1 MDGVKRYKQYC
12 PVAHALD
19 LVGDR
24 WALLVVRE
32 LMLGPR
38 RYTDLAEGLPGI
50 GTNVL
55 ATRLRTLETAG
66 LVQKTKL
73 PPPAAVSVYELTD
86 DGRALDD
93 VLHSL
98 ARWGART
105 LPAPHAEDCWSLYAI
120 HARFVPDV
128 AADGVYEIRFEDG
141 VVISLHVRDGE
152 LVTEKGSA
160 LQPTLVVET
169 APATLHELIYGSL
182 TVRSVLADGR
192 ARIPVGTQGDLRR
205 LAAMFAPVA
214 RDAAA
219 AA

>member
-1 MDGVKRYKQYC
+1 MKSYKQYC

-19 LVGDR
+19 LIGDR

-38 RYTDLAEGLPGI
+38 RYTDLAEALPGI
-50 GTNVL
+50 GSNIL
-55 ATRLRTLETAG
+55 AARLRSLEAAG
-66 LVQKTKL
+66 VVRKTKL
-73 PPPAAVSVYELTD
+73 PRPAAVSVYELTE

-105 LPAPHAEDCWSLYAI
+105 LPAPDPEDCWSLYAV
-120 HARFVPDV
+120 HARFRPEA
-128 AADGVYEIRFEDG
+128 AADGVYEIRFGDGG
-141 VVISLHVRDGE
+141 VVSLDVRDGR
-152 LVTEKGSA
+152 LATEKGGA
-160 LQPTLVVET
+160 QQPTLVVEI

-182 TVRSVLADGR
+182 TVRSVLADDR

-205 LAAMFAPVA
+205 LVAMFAPVE
-214 RDAAA
+214 RDAEAA
-219 AA
+219 A

>member
-1 MDGVKRYKQYC
+1 MKSYKQYC

-32 LMLGPR
+32 LMLGQR
-38 RYTDLAEGLPGI
+38 RYTDLAEALPGI
-50 GTNVL
+50 GTNIL

-66 LVQKTKL
+66 LVRKTKL

-105 LPAPHAEDCWSLYAI
+105 LPAPHPEDCWSLYAV
-120 HARFVPDV
+120 HARFRPDA
-128 AADGVYEIRFEDG
+128 AADGVYEIRFEG
-141 VVISLHVRDGE
+141 GAVVSLHVRDGE
-152 LVTEKGSA
+152 LVTEKSSA
-160 LQPTLVVET
+160 LQPTLIVEI
-169 APATLHELIYGSL
+169 APAALHELIYGSL
-182 TVRSVLADGR
+182 TVRSVLADAR
-192 ARIPVGTQGDLRR
+192 ARIPVGTQADLRR
-205 LAAMFAPVA
+205 LVAMFAPVA

>member
-1 MDGVKRYKQYC
+1 MVGVKSYKQYC

-32 LMLGPR
+32 LMLGPC
-38 RYTDLAEGLPGI
+38 RYTDLAEALPGI

-66 LVQKTKL
+66 VVRKTKL

-93 VLHSL
+93 VLRSL
-98 ARWGART
+98 ARWGTKT
-105 LPAPHAEDCWSLYAI
+105 LPAPHPEDCWSLYAV
-120 HARFVPDV
+120 HARFRPDA

-152 LVTEKGSA
+152 LVTAKGSA
-160 LQPTLVVET
+160 LQPTLVIET
-169 APATLHELIYGSL
+169 APATLHELINGSL

-205 LAAMFAPVA
+205 LTAMFAPMA
-214 RDAAA
+214 RDTAAA
-219 AA
+219 A

>member
-1 MDGVKRYKQYC
+1 MKRYKQYC

-38 RYTDLAEGLPGI
+38 RYTDLAEALPGI
-50 GTNVL
+50 GTNIL
-55 ATRLRTLETAG
+55 ATRLRTLETIG
-66 LVQKTKL
+66 VVQKTKL
-73 PPPAAVSVYELTD
+73 APPAAVSVYELTD

-105 LPAPHAEDCWSLYAI
+105 LPAPHPDDCWSLYAV
-120 HARFVPDV
+120 HARFRPDQ

-141 VVISLHVRDGE
+141 VVVSLHVRDGE
-152 LVTEKGSA
+152 LVTAKGGA
-160 LQPTLVVET
+160 KDPTLVVEI
-169 APATLHELIYGSL
+169 APATLHELLNGSL
-182 TVRSVLADGR
+182 SVRTVVADGR
-192 ARIPVGTQGDLRR
+192 ARLSVGSQADLRR
-205 LAAMFAPVA
+205 LVAMFAPVERA
-214 RDAAA
+214 AEAEAAA
-219 AA
+219 